1 MNKYQE
7 ALENIKQ
14 YIIETCY
21 DDEIYETSISDL
33 YPSEFSILQKLV
45 DKATPKKTIKEPIIR
60 DGYRQYKN
68 YCPICKQELLILGNY
83 CLHCGQA
90 VDWSDNDEFGDYKFK
105 YIK

>member
-1 MNKYQE
+1 MNNKNYQE
-7 ALENIKQ
+7 ALNRVNKAITIALACQGIDLKEDN
-14 YIIETCY
+14 ETVLALK
-21 DDEIYETSISDL
+21 T
-33 YPSEFSILQKLV
+33 LQELV

-90 VDWSDNDEFGDYKFK
+90 VDWSD
-105 YIK
+105 

>member
-1 MNKYQE
+1 MNNKDYKKALDNIRFYCGNANYDEYLNPKVFEELNIIQE
-7 ALENIKQ
+7 
-14 YIIETCY
+14 
-21 DDEIYETSISDL
+21 
-33 YPSEFSILQKLV
+33 LV